1 MCVPFSRSD
10 QCKYD
15 AAMGTY
21 DLASCLYFYFALL
34 SFFCLLYTN
43 VGFCFINQ
51 ASICSAGDSAAY
63 QRSSI
68 FGDDVVI
75 VA

>member
-1 MCVPFSRSD
+1 MPFSHPGH
-10 QCKYD
+10 CKYD
-15 AAMGTY
+15 AAMSTY
-21 DLASCLYFYFALL
+21 DLASCLYLYFALL
-34 SFFCLLYTN
+34 SFFCPSYTD
-43 VGFCFINQ
+43 VGFFCINQ

-63 QRSSI
+63 QRSSV